1 MGERAFCKVKIY
13 RRDSSSKIGRNQIAL
28 IKFLLI
34 DRQWGIDAGSGFCIQ
49 ERLRKTKRLLKTKQC
64 SANSLPLQTAAS
76 HCFNVTFRF
85 LSLSKHTEQSPE
97 SIPQCLSI
105 GKISVAI
112 WFLLSRKKNSTWD
125 GKSIVRR
132 IVQGRY
138 WKPIKSYTLLC
149 FILTSTSMLLMI
161 YSMY

>member
-1 MGERAFCKVKIY
+1 MRTKSDSADKVY
-13 RRDSSSKIGRNQIAL
+13 SSRQTLRDC
-28 IKFLLI
+28 FM
-34 DRQWGIDAGSGFCIQ
+34 
-49 ERLRKTKRLLKTKQC
+49 LRVLYTGKTKKNERLLKTKQC
-64 SANSLPLQTAAS
+64 SANSLPLQTVAS

>member
-1 MGERAFCKVKIY
+1 MRTKSDSADKVY
-13 RRDSSSKIGRNQIAL
+13 SN
-28 IKFLLI
+28 
-34 DRQWGIDAGSGFCIQ
+34 RQTLGDCFM
-49 ERLRKTKRLLKTKQC
+49 LRVLYTGKTKKNERLLKTKQC

-97 SIPQCLSI
+97 LIPQCLSI

-125 GKSIVRR
+125 GKLIVRR

-149 FILTSTSMLLMI
+149 FIPTSTSMLLMI

>member
-1 MGERAFCKVKIY
+1 MRTKSDSADKVY
-13 RRDSSSKIGRNQIAL
+13 SNRQTLRDC
-28 IKFLLI
+28 FM
-34 DRQWGIDAGSGFCIQ
+34 
-49 ERLRKTKRLLKTKQC
+49 LRVLYTGKTKKNERLLKTKQC
-64 SANSLPLQTAAS
+64 SANSLPLQTVAS

-149 FILTSTSMLLMI
+149 FIPTSTSMLLMI

>member
-1 MGERAFCKVKIY
+1 MRTKSDSADKVY
-13 RRDSSSKIGRNQIAL
+13 SSRQTLRDC
-28 IKFLLI
+28 FM
-34 DRQWGIDAGSGFCIQ
+34 
-49 ERLRKTKRLLKTKQC
+49 LRVLYTGKTKKNERLLKTKQC
-64 SANSLPLQTAAS
+64 SANSLPLQTVAS

-85 LSLSKHTEQSPE
+85 SSLSKHTEQSPE

>member
-1 MGERAFCKVKIY
+1 MRTKSDSADKVY
-13 RRDSSSKIGRNQIAL
+13 SNRQTLRDC
-28 IKFLLI
+28 FM
-34 DRQWGIDAGSGFCIQ
+34 
-49 ERLRKTKRLLKTKQC
+49 LRVLYKGKTKKNERLLKTKQC
-64 SANSLPLQTAAS
+64 SANSLPLQTVAS

-138 WKPIKSYTLLC
+138 WRDYKKLY
-149 FILTSTSMLLMI
+149 TSMFHSYFNEYAFDDIFNVLNPI
-161 YSMY
+161 DN